1 MTGSFE
7 VIGFWFA
14 QSLDLILVYVDEGE
28 KSDIIDAK
36 MFLKI
41 QTDIRSESTFKYIL
55 VLERKDTML
64 SQQ

>member
-14 QSLDLILVYVDEGE
+14 QSLDLILVYDDEGE
-28 KSDIIDAK
+28 KSDILDAK

-64 SQQ
+64 S

>member
-1 MTGSFE
+1 MMMKS
-7 VIGFWFA
+7 
-14 QSLDLILVYVDEGE
+14 E
-28 KSDIIDAK
+28 KSDILDAK

-64 SQQ
+64 

>member
-14 QSLDLILVYVDEGE
+14 QSLDLILVYADEGE
-28 KSDIIDAK
+28 KSDNFHAI
-36 MFLKI
+36 MFLKL

-64 SQQ
+64 S

>member
-14 QSLDLILVYVDEGE
+14 QSLDLILVYDDEGE

-36 MFLKI
+36 MFLKL

>member
-14 QSLDLILVYVDEGE
+14 QSLDLILVYDDEGE